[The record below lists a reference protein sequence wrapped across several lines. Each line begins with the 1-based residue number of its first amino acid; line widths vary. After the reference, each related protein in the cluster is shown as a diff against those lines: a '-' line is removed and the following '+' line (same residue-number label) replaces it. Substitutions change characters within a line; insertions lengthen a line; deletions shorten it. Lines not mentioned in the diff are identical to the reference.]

1 MMKRLID
8 DLLDL
13 ARADSGTLTLSRQSH
28 DLAEIVTECVAMAS
42 TAAERKRV
50 RIALDLAPAETRAFC
65 DRGRVLQIV
74 GNLIGNALKFTPE
87 EGTIVVGTRVGPED
101 GQVRVWIADTG
112 PGVAPEEQPFVFDR
126 YWQSPQANHSGVGL
140 GLSIVKAM
148 VEAQGGK
155 VSLTSRKG
163 EGARFEFTLPTEEVS
178 RAGTRRPSVLVVDD
192 DPDIRASLA
201 QVLEEVGYRA
211 IQAADGVDALEVLRH
226 QDPALRPSVILLDM
240 MMPRMDGREF
250 RTIQRRDPVLSTIPV
265 LVFSAQ
271 RDVSRT
277 AVELGVEGYLEKPLR
292 MGALLEAVARCAA
305 TAPESRRS

>member
-1 MMKRLID
+1 
-8 DLLDL
+8 
-13 ARADSGTLTLSRQSH
+13 
-28 DLAEIVTECVAMAS
+28 
-42 TAAERKRV
+42 
-50 RIALDLAPAETRAFC
+50 
-65 DRGRVLQIV
+65 
-74 GNLIGNALKFTPE
+74 
-87 EGTIVVGTRVGPED
+87 
-101 GQVRVWIADTG
+101 
-112 PGVAPEEQPFVFDR
+112 
-126 YWQSPQANHSGVGL
+126 
-140 GLSIVKAM
+140 
-148 VEAQGGK
+148 
-155 VSLTSRKG
+155 
-163 EGARFEFTLPTEEVS
+163 
-178 RAGTRRPSVLVVDD
+178 VLVVDD